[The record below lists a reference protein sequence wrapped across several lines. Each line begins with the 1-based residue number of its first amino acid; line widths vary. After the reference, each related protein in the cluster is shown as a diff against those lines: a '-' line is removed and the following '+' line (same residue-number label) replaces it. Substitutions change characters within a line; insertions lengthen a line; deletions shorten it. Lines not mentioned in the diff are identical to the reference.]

1 MSDSWLDKLPGTA
14 KQKQNAKYKM
24 SARAYEKL
32 RQKVVGP
39 EKAKQEMQRN
49 EAMAQIK
56 FGLETEPEFQEAFKQ
71 QIEKDIAQQGI
82 EAVLSN
88 PDISNEMKQQIES
101 GSFDID
107 VTSPS
112 EDVPDQLVIKPEGN
126 VGEKI
131 PLSKSLTESYLS
143 QL

>member
-39 EKAKQEMQRN
+39 EKAKQEMQ
-49 EAMAQIK
+49 
-56 FGLETEPEFQEAFKQ
+56 TEPEFQAAFKQ

-126 VGEKI
+126 VGEKM